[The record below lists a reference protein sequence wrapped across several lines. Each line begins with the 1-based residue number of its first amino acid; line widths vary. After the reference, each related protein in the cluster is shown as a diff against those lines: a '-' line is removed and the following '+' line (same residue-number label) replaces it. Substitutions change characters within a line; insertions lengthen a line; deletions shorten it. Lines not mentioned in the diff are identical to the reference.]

1 MTVMIYPNR
10 LTPKGWRVQ
19 DKVLRENRYFP
30 ISKHGSLEVAKKKA
44 EQFEATLIKRRYF
57 REMRLNLDVNKIFR
71 PDGTVIGLSVTI
83 KKTKEGTIAILKAQ
97 ITVEGKQI
105 STNRRLNNKVFQEQ
119 FVSITNWILEKK
131 CIMPTSEIKSMLK
144 ESMPL
149 YKKSTQLR

>member
-1 MTVMIYPNR
+1 
-10 LTPKGWRVQ
+10 
-19 DKVLRENRYFP
+19 
-30 ISKHGSLEVAKKKA
+30 
-44 EQFEATLIKRRYF
+44 
-57 REMRLNLDVNKIFR
+57 MRLNLDVNKIFR
-71 PDGTVIGLSVTI
+71 PDGTIIGLSVTI
-83 KKTKEGTIAILKAQ
+83 KKTKEGAIAILKAQ

-131 CIMPTSEIKSMLK
+131 CIMPTPEIKSMLK